1 MAVTSSG
8 TRLNSPRRKRFSEM
22 PRKKRSTLFS
32 HDAEVG
38 AHDVFQFLDE
48 LWVARDLEAAQD
60 VRLQT
65 VGLPVPHD
73 GAGAYV
79 QHCGCCRSRSQ
90 RHSNTR
96 TLERTARASLVNSAS
111 CASFNSKTG
120 ATQKPGQLEIF
131 RSHANRCGSLAIL
144 DEFKFLQELNTT
156 LGRRCGW
163 ARSITHTACG
173 WARSITHTTSFYHP
187 HWLRYITHEKVDFLQ
202 SEQRLVKP

>member
-8 TRLNSPRRKRFSEM
+8 TLVNTPRRRRLSEM
-22 PRKKRSTLFS
+22 SRKKRSTLFS

-38 AHDVFQFLDE
+38 ARDVFQLLDE
-48 LWVARDLEAAQD
+48 LWVTRDLEAAQD

-96 TLERTARASLVNSAS
+96 TREHANAQRARALSTRPPAPRS
-111 CASFNSKTG
+111 
-120 ATQKPGQLEIF
+120 TQKPGQLAIF
-131 RSHANRCGSLAIL
+131 RSHANRSGSLAIL
-144 DEFKFLQELNTT
+144 DEFKFPQESNIALYRT
-156 LGRRCGW
+156 
-163 ARSITHTACG
+163 
-173 WARSITHTTSFYHP
+173 
-187 HWLRYITHEKVDFLQ
+187 
-202 SEQRLVKP
+202 